1 MAVGFH
7 LGGEFV
13 EEAQVQRA
21 FLRKHPL
28 VRQFQLLAEDADDL
42 LRGRGRDLQA
52 DCRQLAAALEQ
63 VGHDLAVVDIVVHHP
78 LFDVDV
84 GVAGD
89 AEEAG
94 LLHGILAEDEGRIV
108 QHQLLGQGKLRAAV
122 PADDLHPLHLAGN
135 GDHAEALL
143 PFFLEQDAEYKMG
156 ARPAEPGE
164 FTKRAF
170 LNGRID
176 LIQAEAVMDIIKSR
190 SEASLKMAVRQ
201 QDGQL
206 SKKIKGLRRNLL
218 DIVVNLEAVI
228 DYPEEDIEEITF
240 NTVSEG
246 MERVK
251 QELEYLLKHAH
262 TGKILREGLQ
272 TVIVGRPNVGKSSL
286 LNALL
291 SEERAIVSEY
301 AGTTRDVIEEQ
312 LLLGSVPLVLV
323 DTAGIRQ
330 TEDYVEKIGVARSK
344 ERLDKAELAVV
355 VLDGSQPLNEE
366 DEEILNAVAG
376 KPCVI
381 IVNKG
386 DRPQVNDLTALQK
399 RFGKDRVLLLSAK
412 TGGGLEQFTAWLQ
425 SYVYGSEHA
434 ISGGAYVQNTR
445 HENLLREALLSVE
458 EAIRAAASMLP
469 YDCLVIDLHKA
480 IDAMGLITGDTLQD
494 EIINEIFSKFCVG
507 K

>member
-1 MAVGFH
+1 MANC
-7 LGGEFV
+7 L
-13 EEAQVQRA
+13 
-21 FLRKHPL
+21 
-28 VRQFQLLAEDADDL
+28 
-42 LRGRGRDLQA
+42 
-52 DCRQLAAALEQ
+52 
-63 VGHDLAVVDIVVHHP
+63 
-78 LFDVDV
+78 
-84 GVAGD
+84 
-89 AEEAG
+89 
-94 LLHGILAEDEGRIV
+94 
-108 QHQLLGQGKLRAAV
+108 
-122 PADDLHPLHLAGN
+122 
-135 GDHAEALL
+135 
-143 PFFLEQDAEYKMG
+143 
-156 ARPAEPGE
+156 
-164 FTKRAF
+164 
-170 LNGRID
+170 
-176 LIQAEAVMDIIKSR
+176 
-190 SEASLKMAVRQ
+190 
-201 QDGQL
+201 
-206 SKKIKGLRRNLL
+206 KIKGLRRNLL

-246 MERVK
+246 MEKVK

-494 EIINEIFSKFCVG
+494 EIINEIFQNSVLGNKSLGCR
-507 K
+507 

>member
-1 MAVGFH
+1 M
-7 LGGEFV
+7 
-13 EEAQVQRA
+13 
-21 FLRKHPL
+21 
-28 VRQFQLLAEDADDL
+28 
-42 LRGRGRDLQA
+42 
-52 DCRQLAAALEQ
+52 
-63 VGHDLAVVDIVVHHP
+63 
-78 LFDVDV
+78 
-84 GVAGD
+84 
-89 AEEAG
+89 
-94 LLHGILAEDEGRIV
+94 
-108 QHQLLGQGKLRAAV
+108 
-122 PADDLHPLHLAGN
+122 
-135 GDHAEALL
+135 
-143 PFFLEQDAEYKMG
+143 
-156 ARPAEPGE
+156 
-164 FTKRAF
+164 
-170 LNGRID
+170 
-176 LIQAEAVMDIIKSR
+176 IIR
-190 SEASLKMAVRQ
+190 
-201 QDGQL
+201 
-206 SKKIKGLRRNLL
+206 KKIWKILL
-218 DIVVNLEAVI
+218 F
-228 DYPEEDIEEITF
+228 PITF

-330 TEDYVEKIGVARSK
+330 TEDYVEQIGVARSK

-355 VLDGSQPLNEE
+355 VLDGSQILTEE
-366 DEEILNAVAG
+366 DEEIHAVEG

-386 DRPQVNDLTALQK
+386 DQPQVNDLAALQK
-399 RFGKDRVLLLSAK
+399 RFGSDRVLLVSAK

-425 SYVYGSEHA
+425 NYVYGSEHA